1 MKDRQT
7 YHVAD
12 GILMG
17 IKLLKTKNFSRTRLA
32 KFA

>member
-12 GILMG
+12 GIFMS
-17 IKLLKTKNFSRTRLA
+17 IKLLKTNNFSRIQLA